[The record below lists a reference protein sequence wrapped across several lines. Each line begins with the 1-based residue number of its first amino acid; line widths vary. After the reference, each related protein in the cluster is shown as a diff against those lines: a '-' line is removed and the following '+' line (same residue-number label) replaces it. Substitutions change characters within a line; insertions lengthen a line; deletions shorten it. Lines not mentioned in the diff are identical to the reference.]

1 MNQETPTQDDR
12 IMAALAHGSVV
23 IFGMG
28 IIAAVVLWATQ
39 KEKSRYVAFQALQAL
54 VYQIAG
60 VVVQIIGWCCWT
72 ALYFLSFI
80 PLLAA
85 AETSSDPPL
94 YFLVSMAL
102 MVVPF
107 ALMGLW
113 IIGGLWGAART
124 LQGRHF
130 RYLVIGSQ
138 LERWLSADSHQT

>member
-1 MNQETPTQDDR
+1 MNEETPTQDDR
-12 IMAALAHGSVV
+12 IMAALAHGSAI

-39 KEKSRYVAFQALQAL
+39 KDRSRYVAFQALQAL
-54 VYQIAG
+54 VYQVAG
-60 VVVQIIGWCCWT
+60 VIVQIISWCCWT

-85 AETSSDPPL
+85 AESSSEPPL
-94 YFLVSMAL
+94 FFLVSMAL

-113 IIGGLWGAART
+113 IIGGLWGAVRT
-124 LQGRHF
+124 LQGRDF

-138 LERWLSADSHQT
+138 LERWLSTDSHQT

>member
-1 MNQETPTQDDR
+1 MSEAKLNQDER
-12 IMAALAHGSVV
+12 IMAAMAHGSAI

-60 VVVQIIGWCCWT
+60 VVVQIVSWCCWT
-72 ALYFLSFI
+72 ALYFGSLI

-85 AETSSDPPL
+85 AENSSDPPL
-94 YFLVSMAL
+94 FFWVSMGL

-113 IIGGLWGAART
+113 IIGGLWGAVRA
-124 LQGRHF
+124 LQGRDF
-130 RYLVIGSQ
+130 RYAVIGTQ
-138 LERWLSADSHQT
+138 LERWLSRESD